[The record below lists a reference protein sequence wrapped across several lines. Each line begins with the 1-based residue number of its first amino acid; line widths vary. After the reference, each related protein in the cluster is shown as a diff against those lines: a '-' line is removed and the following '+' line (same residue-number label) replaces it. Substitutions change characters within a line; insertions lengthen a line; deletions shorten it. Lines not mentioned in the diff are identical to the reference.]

1 MSYTHLQV
9 KSGYSLMNSTITIPK
24 LVERAHKLNFNA
36 LALTDEEVLYGI
48 IPFYR
53 ACKSYGIKPIIG
65 MSVRLL
71 DNEEEVIPC
80 ILLAKNNAGYHQL
93 IKLSTTIQQD
103 SINGI
108 DLGAIQQ
115 AAGQLICI
123 VPVQHDKITQ
133 LFQHQTHAGIAGYFK
148 KWQALFAQGDFY
160 LGLQERDESI
170 FTLVKEFHKVS
181 RIPVTAINDVI
192 YLDEKDAMAFDCL
205 QAMKTGKQWG
215 MKIADSTIKN
225 RHLRSETEMESLF
238 GFFWPEVLAETAA
251 IAGKCNV
258 TIDFEQRLLPSF
270 PVPEEISAADYLEKL
285 CWAKVKERYQTL
297 TDPIKKRLSYELH
310 VIQSMEFSDY
320 FLIVADFIGYAKANQ
335 IVVGPGRGSSAG
347 SIVAYILGITD
358 VDPMEYG
365 LLFERFLN
373 PERQTMPDIDVDFS
387 DARRD
392 EVITYVQEK
401 YGREHVAQIITFG
414 TFAARSLIRE
424 LIKTMDVDGQDASF
438 MLREIPLQST
448 KRIPELVK
456 ESEELYRYVKTS
468 PKLKLLFAVAV
479 KLEGLPRHISTH
491 AAGVVISEKP
501 LKEHVPLTIGATDT
515 HLTQFPMNDLE
526 AIGLLKMDFL
536 GLRNLTLLEKVIQ
549 SIAYTGANPISLDEI
564 PENDTRTYE
573 LLRNGQTNGVFQLE
587 SQGMKQVLTELLP
600 SSFEDIVAVNALY
613 RPGPMDFIPVY
624 IARKHGKEEVTYP
637 HPDLKPILAH
647 TFGVLVYQEQIMQI
661 ANRIAG
667 FTFGEADMLRRA
679 VSKKKQDVMDAQ
691 KEAFIQGCLNNGY
704 ERSVAEEIFSWIVK
718 FSNYGFPRS
727 HAVAYSKISYQLAF
741 LKAHYPASF
750 FAELLSAS
758 RSQYDKLHLY
768 MQELKALGLELLPPN
783 INRSFGKYS
792 VENKK
797 VRMGLTSIKSVG
809 NQAIG
814 EIIRARKAGPFKNI
828 FDFCLRTSPKLV
840 NRKTLE
846 NLIIAGAFDE
856 TYSNRASL
864 LASIEQA
871 MEQGELFKEFFG
883 GSSLF
888 EDQIELDAKY
898 VEIDDFSQVKKLADE
913 KELLGMYVSSHPI
926 KEFRKQLRA
935 NGHVTLRQAAKMLGK
950 RNLDVTVIIQAIRVI
965 RTKRGDKMAFLT
977 IDDEQAEMEAVIFPD
992 VFREISSWLQEE
1004 MLVCLEGKVESR
1016 NNKLQMVINSVK
1028 PFHQETLQSDYKQ
1041 RLFIKVVNMTNQQ
1054 ALQLIEKVAERYPGG
1069 ASIILYDEQKKQSY
1083 QLAES
1088 YCLYPDKSCL
1098 NMLKRYFGN
1107 ENVVLQNREV

>member
-24 LVERAHKLNFNA
+24 LVERAQELNFNA
-36 LALTDEEVLYGI
+36 LALTDEEVLYGV

-65 MSVRLL
+65 MSMRIL
-71 DNEEEVIPC
+71 DNKEEIIPC
-80 ILLAKNNAGYHQL
+80 ILLAKNNAGYQQL
-93 IKLSTTIQQD
+93 IKLST
-103 SINGI
+103 
-108 DLGAIQQ
+108 AIQQ
-115 AAGQLICI
+115 ESMDGMKLNALQEVAGELICV
-123 VPVQHDKITQ
+123 VPVNHLKITH
-133 LFQHQTHAGIAGYFK
+133 LFQHQHTDIVGYFK
-148 KWQALFAQGDFY
+148 QWQALFAEGDFY
-160 LGLQERDESI
+160 LGIQEKDEAI
-170 FTLVKEFHKVS
+170 FALVKAFHEASDV
-181 RIPVTAINDVI
+181 PVTAINDVV
-192 YLDEKDAMAFDCL
+192 YLEEKDAIAFDCL
-205 QAMKTGKQWG
+205 QAMKTGNQWG
-215 MKIADSTIKN
+215 MKITDSTIKN
-225 RHLRSETEMESLF
+225 RHLRSESEMEAYF
-238 GFFWPEVLAETAA
+238 GSIWPEVLEETVA
-251 IAGKCNV
+251 ITGKCNV
-258 TIDFEQRLLPSF
+258 VIDFEQRLLPSF
-270 PVPEEISAADYLEKL
+270 PVPEETNADNYLEKL
-285 CWAKVKERYQTL
+285 CWEKVEERYQTV
-297 TDPIKKRLSYELH
+297 TEAMKERLSYELH
-310 VIQSMEFSDY
+310 VIQSMKFSDY

-373 PERQTMPDIDVDFS
+373 PERRTMPDIDVDFS

-392 EVITYVQEK
+392 EVIAYVQEK
-401 YGREHVAQIITFG
+401 YGAEHVAQIITFG

-424 LIKTMDVDGQDASF
+424 LIKTMDVDGQDANF
-438 MLREIPLQST
+438 ILREIPLQST
-448 KRIPELVK
+448 KRIAELVK

-479 KLEGLPRHISTH
+479 ILEGLPRHISTH

-501 LKEHVPLTIGATDT
+501 LIEHVPLTVGANDT

-549 SIAYTGANPISLDEI
+549 SITYTGAKPITLEEI
-564 PENDTRTYE
+564 PEDDARTYE
-573 LLRNGQTNGVFQLE
+573 LLRSGQTNGVFQLE
-587 SQGMKQVLTELLP
+587 SQGMKQVLTELMP
-600 SSFEDIVAVNALY
+600 SRFEDIVAVNALY

-679 VSKKKQDVMDAQ
+679 VSKKKQAVMDAQ

-704 ERSVAEEIFSWIVK
+704 KLSVAEEIFSWIVK

-768 MQELKALGLELLPPN
+768 TQELKALGLEVLPPH
-783 INRSFGKYS
+783 INRSYGKYS
-792 VENKK
+792 VEEKR
-797 VRMGLTSIKSVG
+797 VRMGLSSIKSLG

-814 EIIRARKAGPFKNI
+814 EIIRARKSGPFKNL
-828 FDFCLRTSPKLV
+828 FDFCLRTSSKLV
-840 NRKTLE
+840 NRKTIE
-846 NLIIAGAFDE
+846 NLILVGAFDE
-856 TYSNRASL
+856 TYPNRASL
-864 LASIEQA
+864 LSSIEQA
-871 MEQGELFKEFFG
+871 MEQGELFKEFQG
-883 GSSLF
+883 GSNLF
-888 EDQIELDAKY
+888 QDQIELDAEY

-913 KELLGMYVSSHPI
+913 KELLGMYVSSHPL
-926 KEFRKQLRA
+926 KEYRKQLRV
-935 NGHVTLRQAAKMLGK
+935 NGQVSLGQAAKMIGK
-950 RNLDVTVIIQAIRVI
+950 RNLNVTVIIQAIRVI

-977 IDDEQAEMEAVIFPD
+977 IDDEQTEMEAVIFPD

-1004 MLVCLEGKVESR
+1004 MLVSLEGKVESR

-1028 PFHQETLQSDYKQ
+1028 PFHQEALQSDYEQ
-1041 RLFIKVVNMTNQQ
+1041 RLFIKVENMTNQQ
-1054 ALQLIEKVAERYPGG
+1054 ALQIIEKVAERYPGG
-1069 ASIILYDEQKKQSY
+1069 ALVIIYDGQKKQSY
-1083 QLAES
+1083 RLANT
-1088 YCLYPDKSCL
+1088 YRLYPDNHCL
-1098 NMLKRYFGN
+1098 KELNRYFGSG
-1107 ENVVLQNREV
+1107 NVVLQNREV